1 MGRELEFLYVSS
13 RIKALETALLGK
25 STIDRLLEAQGPEEA
40 LKVLSDTDYGADM
53 AEMENVYDFEKVLEK
68 SLKRTFKTI
77 SDSIKD
83 SRFVR
88 FFTLKNDYHNLKV
101 IIKNKILGLEG
112 QEYFSNLGEVPTDEL
127 KKLVLEDVTA
137 SVPESIKR
145 AYQQAIQV
153 YEETQ
158 DPQQIDFILDYM
170 LFEELAELVEGT
182 KENFFKEYFTA
193 MVDLI
198 NIRTTLRLMQMKAD
212 FRILEKSFLPGG
224 SIKKEILLKLS
235 NEPVQNMID
244 AFASSPYGGVVE
256 AGISSWI
263 NNGSPAVYEKLADD
277 YLLNLARRGLYKP
290 YGPETVVGYLAA
302 RENETKILRIILVG
316 KINGISSEMIKER
329 LRDVY
334 V

>member
-13 RIKALETALLGK
+13 RIKTLETALLGK
-25 STIDRLLEAQGPEEA
+25 SAIDRLMEAEGPEEA
-40 LKVLSDTDYGADM
+40 LKLLGDTDYGPDM
-53 AEMENVYDFEKVLEK
+53 AEMENIYDFEKALEK

-77 SDSIKD
+77 SDSMKD
-83 SRFVR
+83 FRLVR

-112 QEYFSNLGEVPTDEL
+112 KDYFSGLGEVPAEEL
-127 KKLVLEDVTA
+127 QKLVLEDITA
-137 SVPESIKR
+137 SVPESIKN
-145 AYQQAIQV
+145 AYRKAVQV

-158 DPQQIDFILDYM
+158 DSQQIDLLLDRI
-170 LFEELAELVEGT
+170 LFEELAELVEST
-182 KENFFKEYFTA
+182 KEVFLKEYFAA
-193 MVDLI
+193 MVDLT
-198 NIRTTLRLMQMKAD
+198 NIRTMVRLMQMKAD
-212 FRILEKSFLPGG
+212 ARILEKSLLSGG
-224 SIKKEILLKLS
+224 SLKRDAFIKLYAES
-235 NEPVQNMID
+235 MQGVID
-244 AFASSPYGGVVE
+244 AFASSPYRKVVE
-256 AGISSWI
+256 EGISSWMDS
-263 NNGSPAVYEKLADD
+263 GSPAVFEKLSDD

-290 YGPETVVGYLAA
+290 YGPETVFGYLAA